1 MAEGARLAYLQSRL
15 QARHG
20 DRPSP
25 EEWRLAESSADL
37 SHYLEALR
45 RTALKRW
52 LGDINH
58 ELPPEALERQF
69 RAAWRHAV
77 DEVAAWSPADWR
89 AAIEWLRWLPD
100 LPVMDHLLRG
110 GAIPPWL
117 RADPVLKDI
126 AYEEPQRRLEA
137 IEEHPLGPVLGTVP
151 STGTPEVTD
160 NWLAEWRRRLPR
172 SARGQ
177 RDELDAI
184 LDRVQAH
191 LEAMRASPE
200 PHGHAL
206 RHALASHHA
215 RRFRRDAGTM
225 IAVLAHLVL
234 DGLEL
239 ERVRAGVMS
248 RRLLPERP
256 EGRTWA

>member
-1 MAEGARLAYLQSRL
+1 MAEDARLAYLQARV

-69 RAAWRHAV
+69 RAAWRQAV
-77 DEVAAWSPADWR
+77 DEVAAWGPEAWR

-100 LPVMDHLLRG
+100 LPVIDHLLRG
-110 GAIPPWL
+110 GAVPPWL
-117 RADPVLKDI
+117 RADPALKDI

-137 IEEHPLGPVLGTVP
+137 IGEHALGPVLGTVP
-151 STGTPEVTD
+151 GTGPVEG
-160 NWLAEWRRRLPR
+160 WLAEWRRRLPR
-172 SARGQ
+172 SAGAQ
-177 RDELDAI
+177 REELDDLVGQI
-184 LDRVQAH
+184 QAH

-206 RHALASHHA
+206 RGTFARHHA
-215 RRFRRDAGTM
+215 RRFRREAGTM
-225 IAVLAHLVL
+225 AAVLSHLIL

>member
-1 MAEGARLAYLQSRL
+1 MAEDARLAYLQARL

-25 EEWRLAESSADL
+25 EDWRLAEASADL
-37 SHYLEALR
+37 SHYLEAIR

-52 LGDINH
+52 LGDLNH
-58 ELPPEALERQF
+58 ELPPDALERQF

-77 DEVAAWSPADWR
+77 DEVAAWGPADWR
-89 AAIEWLRWLPD
+89 PAIEWLRWLPE
-100 LPVMDHLLRG
+100 LPVMDHLLRD

-117 RADPVLKDI
+117 RADPALKDL
-126 AYEEPQRRLEA
+126 AYEEPQRRREA
-137 IEEHPLGPVLGTVP
+137 IEEHALAPLLDDTAGPEGPQVAAR
-151 STGTPEVTD
+151 
-160 NWLAEWRRRLPR
+160 WLEAWRRRLPR
-172 SARGQ
+172 SARGL
-177 RDELDAI
+177 RAELESLVAQ
-184 LDRVQAH
+184 LQAH

-200 PHGHAL
+200 PDGRAL
-206 RHALASHHA
+206 RTALAGQLA
-215 RRFRRDAGTM
+215 RRFRREAGTM
-225 IAVLAHLVL
+225 LAVLAHLVL

-239 ERVRAGVMS
+239 ERVRAGVMA

>member
-1 MAEGARLAYLQSRL
+1 MADGARLAYLQARL

-25 EEWRLAESSADL
+25 EEWRLAEASADL

-45 RTALKRW
+45 RTPLKRW

-77 DEVAAWSPADWR
+77 DEVAAWAPDDWR
-89 AAIEWLRWLPD
+89 EAIEWLRWLPE

-117 RADPVLKDI
+117 RADPALKDI

-151 STGTPEVTD
+151 RTGTPEVAEH
-160 NWLAEWRRRLPR
+160 WLDEWRRRLPR
-172 SARGQ
+172 SACGE
-177 RDELDAI
+177 DGELESMVR
-184 LDRVQAH
+184 RVQAH

-200 PHGHAL
+200 PDGRAL
-206 RHALASHHA
+206 RSALAGHHV
-215 RRFRRDAGTM
+215 RNFRRHAGTM
-225 IAVLAHLVL
+225 IAALSHLVL

-239 ERVRAGVMS
+239 ERVRAGVMA